1 MLIGSALGLFRDGG
15 NVGSVKDARV
25 VDAVDGR
32 AGGYADGPGGPK
44 DDAIPAMLSNGE
56 FVMPAGTVQLYG
68 IEQLEKMRARGLRH
82 EQKMGIA

>member
-15 NVGSVKDARV
+15 NVDGVKDARV
-25 VDAVDGR
+25 IDAVDGR
-32 AGGYADGPGGPK
+32 KGGYADGPGGPK

-82 EQKMGIA
+82 EKKMGIA